1 MTFFL
6 LSELKALVIYYPNFF
21 GHLTIM
27 AAMAGPPAPP
37 PPPSGF
43 HKKDLWG
50 PYPVDDDAEDDDV
63 DRFCSFLCNCLC
75 LPPLIDHIQFIF
87 CHRTFESV
95 INAIEFHTLGREF
108 A

>member
-1 MTFFL
+1 
-6 LSELKALVIYYPNFF
+6 
-21 GHLTIM
+21 M

-50 PYPVDDDAEDDDV
+50 PYPVDDEEDDDEV
-63 DRFCSFLCNCLC
+63 DCFLLCNMFFFQHFLECSYVALE
-75 LPPLIDHIQFIF
+75 FNTF
-87 CHRTFESV
+87 SRTFESV
-95 INAIEFHTLGREF
+95 INVIEFPTLGREF